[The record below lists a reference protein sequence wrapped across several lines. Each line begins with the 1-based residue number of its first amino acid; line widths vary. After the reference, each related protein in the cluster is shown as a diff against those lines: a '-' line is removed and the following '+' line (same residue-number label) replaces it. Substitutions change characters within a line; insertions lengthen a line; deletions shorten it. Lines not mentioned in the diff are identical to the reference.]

1 MRYSALGLEELLIL
15 AATKLLLPMKK
26 NTGCSGVQTEVLK
39 SSWVLS
45 YAGALGVFL
54 FRPIERSTASSL
66 L

>member
-1 MRYSALGLEELLIL
+1 ML
-15 AATKLLLPMKK
+15 AASKFLLSSAANKK
-26 NTGCSGVQTEVLK
+26 NIGCSGVQTEVLK